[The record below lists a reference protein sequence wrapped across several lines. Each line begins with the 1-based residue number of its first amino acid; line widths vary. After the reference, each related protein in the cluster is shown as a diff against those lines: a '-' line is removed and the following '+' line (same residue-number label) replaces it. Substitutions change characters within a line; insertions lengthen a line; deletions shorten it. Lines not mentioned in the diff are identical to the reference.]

1 MECARKWQKL
11 TADVMLCARYFICS
25 TLYGHVW
32 LGSHWEWGFSEE
44 HSTSVAA
51 DSSFGLQP
59 KHIQY
64 HSILMEKVKMFLFAN
79 RP

>member
-1 MECARKWQKL
+1 MCTIFHLLYSLWACVAREP
-11 TADVMLCARYFICS
+11 
-25 TLYGHVW
+25 
-32 LGSHWEWGFSEE
+32 LGMGFSEE
-44 HSTSVAA
+44 HSTGVAA